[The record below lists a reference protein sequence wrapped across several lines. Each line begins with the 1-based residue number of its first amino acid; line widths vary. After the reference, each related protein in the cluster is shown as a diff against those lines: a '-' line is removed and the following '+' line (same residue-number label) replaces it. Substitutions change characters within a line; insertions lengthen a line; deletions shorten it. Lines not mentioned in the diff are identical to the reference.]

1 MTEQELRAIVRD
13 AIARHAASRAATTH
27 TVTPM
32 THAPFTAVRQHASH
46 ALFAVP
52 AGADAGGPCV
62 IEPAVACNH
71 CGYCKS
77 YGH

>member
-13 AIARHAASRAATTH
+13 AIVRHGAARVAADTSRGVLIPSPATL
-27 TVTPM
+27 
-32 THAPFTAVRQHASH
+32 RQHPSH
-46 ALFAVP
+46 GLFAVP
-52 AGADAGGPCV
+52 AGADAEGPCI
-62 IEPAVACNH
+62 IEPTVQCNH